1 MDHRR
6 FGQVLYETHFR
17 DYTTKLWGLPPTDIS
32 ADWALERISQLT
44 LWDMVRSL
52 VWPARHTPRTH
63 ATAFHYPRGGVGTMA
78 QRLAQAIRHSGGTIA
93 LNTTVTGLET
103 QDDRVVAVRWVEA
116 SSGQAG
122 RSEVDSV
129 ISTIPLPVLAGLCP
143 TPLHWPRLLPGYG
156 TGA

>member
-1 MDHRR
+1 MAA
-6 FGQVLYETHFR
+6 
-17 DYTTKLWGLPPTDIS
+17 WGR
-32 ADWALERISQLT
+32 W
-44 LWDMVRSL
+44 
-52 VWPARHTPRTH
+52 
-63 ATAFHYPRGGVGTMA
+63 

-143 TPLHWPRLLPGYG
+143 HAPLLAQAIAGLYQSLILVNVLLQCDRVSGDHWLYILRSYPFNRLSEPKKFMRR
-156 TGA
+156 